1 MPATKSHDAI
11 TLLKEDHREAKKMFK
26 EFEEAKGDGR
36 KQKLAHEICLAL
48 TVHFE
53 LEEQIFYPACEGIV
67 DESELKEG
75 YVEHDAAKLLVA
87 EIEAAE
93 EGTEDDFFDTKVHV
107 LQEEIEHHIEEEE
120 KPGGIFSEAR
130 KGKLDTDQPV
140 LVRMHALS
148 PFADVFGEA
157 GARGALLAKSMRMIA
172 DEGSGVIVVINRP
185 RTDAFTTAV
194 RLKAGEEVQIDIE
207 ELRDYGV
214 GAMIL
219 AELGVQDMVLLTNT
233 HHTLIG
239 LDGYGLS
246 IVGERAIGGS
256 ED

>member
-1 MPATKSHDAI
+1 MASKDAI
-11 TLLKEDHREAKKMFK
+11 TLLKEDHSEAKKMFK

-87 EIEAAE
+87 EIEKAE

-130 KGKLDTDQPV
+130 KGKLDTETI
-140 LVRMHALS
+140 
-148 PFADVFGEA
+148 GE
-157 GARGALLAKSMRMIA
+157 KIA
-172 DEGSGVIVVINRP
+172 SRKKELMQRYEAEGLPEPKLKTMDEVSV
-185 RTDAFTTAV
+185 
-194 RLKAGEEVQIDIE
+194 
-207 ELRDYGV
+207 
-214 GAMIL
+214 
-219 AELGVQDMVLLTNT
+219 
-233 HHTLIG
+233 
-239 LDGYGLS
+239 
-246 IVGERAIGGS
+246 
-256 ED
+256 